1 MFLFARELLLIRISA
16 IFDHIWE
23 SKAQNP
29 PKKWEDAESVYKTLY
44 LCDRNLLRIK
54 ENLAFDMKNILLW
67 FRTNSLKLMQGN
79 SNL

>member
-29 PKKWEDAESVYKTLY
+29 PKKREYAESVYKTLY

-54 ENLAFDMKNILLW
+54 ENLDLIWKIFYFGLGQIHW
-67 FRTNSLKLMQGN
+67 S
-79 SNL
+79 